1 MLIVGIFVPVVVA
14 AFDVLFVIAR
24 VVKALVVP
32 EPLIIKLLAV
42 NEVAPVPPA
51 ATGKVPEVTVP
62 LVPVY
67 KALFDAVPT
76 LPSLVILPWE
86 WVAAAAPTSV

>member
-1 MLIVGIFVPVVVA
+1 
-14 AFDVLFVIAR
+14 
-24 VVKALVVP
+24 VP

-42 NEVAPVPPA
+42 NDVTPVPPA

-76 LPSLVILPWE
+76 LPSLVILP
-86 WVAAAAPTSV
+86 